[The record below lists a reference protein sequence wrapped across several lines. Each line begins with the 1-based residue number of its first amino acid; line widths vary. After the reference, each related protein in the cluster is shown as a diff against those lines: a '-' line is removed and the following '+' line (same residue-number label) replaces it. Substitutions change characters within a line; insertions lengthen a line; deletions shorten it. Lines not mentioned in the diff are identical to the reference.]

1 MSSVSIVEARHATDR
16 EFPPVLSHGSGP
28 YVWDVAGNRYLDL
41 TGSSGANL
49 LGHGEPTTILA
60 AVSTLARGSVLF
72 DGPSADEAAVGATLA
87 RLYRASGV
95 QFFRT
100 GSCGTS
106 AAVKL
111 MRAASGRDVV
121 ATSGYHGWHDWAT
134 ESVRFPERGRVIDFA
149 YDLDA
154 LGEILERGD
163 VAGVIVTFL
172 PHTFVPQYWE
182 EVRALATRAG
192 ALLAVDEIK
201 TGIRY
206 GLGGMAVGTGVTP
219 DLTIVSK
226 GLTNG
231 LALSA
236 VLDHGHVLM
245 HADTIN
251 LGGTYRTERAPFA
264 AARAMLGV
272 LEADPSVFDH
282 LALVTDRFLRDMSA
296 VLRDNDLGAAVF
308 GRAGDIEL
316 VCESSQLWEHMR
328 VVGLQVGLH
337 LPDDG
342 NIMLTAAHQPEH
354 VDRAVEALHEA
365 FSECGSL
372 PSLESVRVDAGAGGR
387 VTEEAFRR
395 QYGALSRQISRWGTD
410 GARAALR

>member
-1 MSSVSIVEARHATDR
+1 
-16 EFPPVLSHGSGP
+16 
-28 YVWDVAGNRYLDL
+28 VWDVQGNRYLDL
-41 TGSSGANL
+41 TGSSGATL

-60 AVSTLARGSVLF
+60 AVSTLSHGSVLF
-72 DGPSADEAAVGATLA
+72 DGPSLDEAAVEETLA
-87 RLYRASGV
+87 RLYRASGA

-134 ESVRFPERGRVIDFA
+134 ESVEFPKRGRVIEFG
-149 YDLDA
+149 YDLEA
-154 LGEILERGD
+154 LESILDDGG
-163 VAGVIVTFL
+163 VAGIIVTFI
-172 PHTFVPQYWE
+172 PHTLGPRYWQE
-182 EVRALATRAG
+182 IRSLATRAG

-206 GLGGMAVGTGVTP
+206 GLGGMAATTGVSP
-219 DLTIVSK
+219 DVTILSK

-231 LALSA
+231 MALSA
-236 VLDHGHVLM
+236 VVDRSDVLT
-245 HADTIN
+245 HAHTVN

-264 AARAMLGV
+264 AARAMLRL
-272 LEADPSVFDH
+272 LEADPSVFGH
-282 LALVTDRFLRDMSA
+282 LADLTDRFLRGMSA
-296 VLRDNDLGAAVF
+296 VLRDNDFGAAVF

-316 VCESSQLWEHMR
+316 VCECAQLWEHLR

-354 VDRAVEALHEA
+354 VDQAIEALHA
-365 FSECGSL
+365 ALSECQAI
-372 PSLESVRVDAGAGGR
+372 PSLELVPVDGG
-387 VTEEAFRR
+387 VGGQVSAEAFHR
-395 QYGALSRQISRWGTD
+395 QYGALSRQIALWGTD